1 MQLYH
6 ILPLLPRM
14 NDDGDKVLA
23 AGKQGGKKKG
33 KDNLACLLLLKKSDI
48 YVTVLVFPHYRISLI
63 LSPDTLHDL
72 HPLNMSKFLI
82 TKLTYSIKSQNGFSW
97 KGP

>member
-1 MQLYH
+1 
-6 ILPLLPRM
+6 M

-23 AGKQGGKKKG
+23 AGKQGEKKKG

-48 YVTVLVFPHYRISLI
+48 YVTVLYVTVFPHYRISLI